1 MGNSVY
7 SVDADSGTV
16 TEISTVKTNAGTA
29 SFFYYRSELY
39 LLDGKAVYVVR
50 DGTVTEVHGYVPLLS
65 KDTADSS
72 VGNDFEPR
80 NLLCGKGRMSYIVSD
95 AATPYLKLGRDV
107 VSIDA
112 VYCNG
117 SPLPQSRYT
126 LNVSERLAIV
136 NGLKAGDR
144 VMLYLT
150 LDSEAAVPRSLLS
163 NKRAFVFGGI
173 NTSRPFL
180 WDGDDPTLIFSSA
193 YVSAASLADARRVY
207 PNSDALYFPE
217 GYEFTVGDGGGKIT
231 AVSRHYDRLLI
242 LTDEEAWTADSS
254 ACGTEEFPAMN
265 ISSSTGVCTVG
276 GTAVLGSVPYG
287 ISRAGILRWDIDTD
301 EPSKCVAHCISD
313 AIRPE
318 GDEDFFTN
326 SSLYADEKSNTLF
339 FITPAERESVWLWS
353 DDTEKWVRFDNIFA
367 DSLIRLQN
375 GVGFIRG
382 RSIFIFDSALYSDE
396 GEREII
402 GRFNSN
408 VCDFDTAAKKR
419 LSEVGAALENGNAE
433 LTLSLDGGKRK
444 VKAELRADKTHT
456 AMRRRITSPRFSY
469 LTVALTAGGST
480 RQRIHSL
487 YTKII
492 KNERK
497 KK

>member
-1 MGNSVY
+1 MLVGNSVC
-7 SVDADSGTV
+7 SVDTDSGTA
-16 TEISTVKTNAGTA
+16 TEIASVKTNAGTA
-29 SFFYYRSELY
+29 SFFYYRSKLY
-39 LLDGKAVYVVR
+39 LLDGKAIYVIR
-50 DGTVTEVHGYVPLLS
+50 NDTVTEVHGYVPLLS
-65 KDTADSS
+65 KDTADSAL
-72 VGNDFEPR
+72 GIDFEPR
-80 NLLCGKGRMSYIVSD
+80 NLLCGKGRMSYIISD

-117 SPLPQSRYT
+117 SPLPQSQYT
-126 LNVSERLAIV
+126 LSSSERLAVV
-136 NGLKAGDR
+136 NGLRTGDR

-150 LDSEAAVPRSLLS
+150 LDDEVTVPQSLLS

-193 YVSAASLADARRVY
+193 YVSAASLAEAQRVY
-207 PNSDALYFPE
+207 PDSDALYFPE
-217 GYEFTVGDGGGKIT
+217 GYEFNVGDGGGKIT

-254 ACGTEEFPAMN
+254 ACGTEEFPVMS

-287 ISRAGILRWDIDTD
+287 ISSAGILRWDVATD

-318 GDEDFFTN
+318 DDADFFSN
-326 SSLYADEKSNTLF
+326 SSLYADEESNTLL
-339 FITPAERESVWLWS
+339 FITPADRESLWLWS
-353 DDTEKWVRFDNIFA
+353 ADTEKWVRFDNIFA
-367 DSLIRLQN
+367 DGFIRLQN
-375 GVGFIRG
+375 GIGFIRG
-382 RSIFIFDSALYSDE
+382 RSLFVFDSTLYLDE

-402 GRFNSN
+402 GRFSSN

-419 LSEVGAALENGNAE
+419 LAEVGASLENGNAE
-433 LTLSLDGGKRK
+433 LTLSLDGGKRE
-444 VKAELRADKTHT
+444 VKAELRADKSHT
-456 AMRRRITSPRFSY
+456 VTRRRITSPRFSY
-469 LTVALTAGGST
+469 LTVALTAGGSA

-487 YTKII
+487 YAKII
-492 KNERK
+492 
-497 KK
+497 